1 MLERKTDD
9 RQADYQNDVKNH
21 GARCKMKN
29 FTPSQRGCLCR
40 VC

>member
-21 GARCKMKN
+21 GARCKMKK
-29 FTPSQRGCLCR
+29 FYSFPERLS
-40 VC
+40 V